1 MLRPMSTILGL
12 SLCALPVLASAQS
25 AAQAPADP
33 NPITSAAK
41 SQFGIVKGYIT
52 RSAEK
57 VPEDAY
63 AFKPTP
69 EVRSFGQ
76 LLGHIA
82 NANFMICSRALGE
95 KSPSTEDVEKTKTT
109 KADLQKALADSF
121 AYCDGAFAKMDDR
134 AGAELVDFFRGKQ
147 PKIGVLTFNTA
158 HNFEHYG
165 NLITYM
171 RLKGIVPPSSEGGM

>member
-1 MLRPMSTILGL
+1 MSRPLSMLLGL
-12 SLCALPVLASAQS
+12 SLCALPALA
-25 AAQAPADP
+25 AAQAPAAADP

-41 SQFGIVKGYIT
+41 SQFGMVKGYIT

-57 VPEDAY
+57 VPEDTY
-63 AFKPTP
+63 SFKPTP

-76 LLGHIA
+76 LIGHIA

-95 KSPSTEDVEKTKTT
+95 KSPSADDVEKTKTS

-121 AYCDGAFAKMDDR
+121 AYCDGVFAKMDDK
-134 AGAELVDFFRGKQ
+134 AAVEIVDFFRAKQ
-147 PKIGVLTFNTA
+147 PKIAVLNFNTA
-158 HNFEHYG
+158 HDFEHYG